1 MASTRTSTTNG
12 KAEAIARRR
21 RDDER
26 AADSD
31 ALSIYM
37 RQMTKAETLS
47 PEDETKYAGEYDDLL
62 SQFRNLLYR
71 LGFVAEEHLRLLKDI
86 SIERVESI
94 FVIHFEDNGESPS
107 SSPEKIFL
115 DVDKWTADIS
125 KRLEE
130 LRKSFDSRAADS
142 EKKRGALAKTLSRHL
157 LRSEFLSE
165 WHDVAVGYSR
175 ELATLKSGDGGVE
188 EFLKERALMEP
199 DGFHRLLDE
208 LSSARRRADDVRDI
222 ILKANLRL
230 VISVAKKY
238 QSRGLPLSDLIQEG
252 NLGLIKAVDKF
263 DYRRGYKFST
273 YATWWIKQTIARA
286 IADQAR
292 IIRIPSHMIA
302 TLNKMFH
309 AEQTFLQKNGREPV
323 ADELAACLDM
333 PVERVRSLKRM
344 AQQPV
349 SLQASVS
356 NQSGSTS
363 ILEDILLTPSD
374 GDDTIKV
381 AAYSI
386 LKEKLAEAFEV
397 LTERERQVLRLRFGL
412 LKSKPMT
419 LEDIGEM
426 FQISRERVRQ
436 IEIRA
441 MEKLRAPEQSK
452 LLDGYFN

>member
-1 MASTRTSTTNG
+1 
-12 KAEAIARRR
+12 
-21 RDDER
+21 
-26 AADSD
+26 
-31 ALSIYM
+31 L
-37 RQMTKAETLS
+37 
-47 PEDETKYAGEYDDLL
+47 
-62 SQFRNLLYR
+62 
-71 LGFVAEEHLRLLKDI
+71 V
-86 SIERVESI
+86 
-94 FVIHFEDNGESPS
+94 
-107 SSPEKIFL
+107 
-115 DVDKWTADIS
+115 
-125 KRLEE
+125 
-130 LRKSFDSRAADS
+130 
-142 EKKRGALAKTLSRHL
+142 
-157 LRSEFLSE
+157 
-165 WHDVAVGYSR
+165 
-175 ELATLKSGDGGVE
+175 
-188 EFLKERALMEP
+188 KE
-199 DGFHRLLDE
+199 LDE
-208 LSSARRRADDVRDI
+208 ARAKADAVRSV

-286 IADQAR
+286 ISDQAR

-309 AEQTFLQKNGREPV
+309 AEQMFLQKNGVEPS
-323 ADELAACLDM
+323 ADELATQLDM

-349 SLQASVS
+349 SLQAAVS
-356 NQSGSTS
+356 NQGGSS
-363 ILEDILLTPSD
+363 ILEDILMTTND
-374 GDDTIKV
+374 GDDTIKA

-397 LTERERQVLRLRFGL
+397 LTERERQIIRLRFGL
-412 LKSKPMT
+412 LNAKPMT

-441 MEKLRAPEQSK
+441 LEKLRAPEQSK

>member
-1 MASTRTSTTNG
+1 MANDKNALDARKKRRKN
-12 KAEAIARRR
+12 AE
-21 RDDER
+21 D
-26 AADSD
+26 ADSD
-31 ALSIYM
+31 SLSIYM
-37 RQMTKAETLS
+37 RQMNKAEVLS
-47 PEDETKYAGEYDDLL
+47 SEEETRYAKEYDELL
-62 SQFRNLLYR
+62 AQFRSLLYH
-71 LGFVAEEHLRLLKDI
+71 LGFVAEEHLRILKDI
-86 SIERVESI
+86 SIEKVESS
-94 FVIHFEDNGESPS
+94 FVVHFDKDGSALS
-107 SSPEKIFL
+107 ASPETILL
-115 DVDKWTADIS
+115 DADKWSAEIAE
-125 KRLEE
+125 RLGE
-130 LRKSFDSRAADS
+130 LKKSFADKAENTG
-142 EKKRGALAKTLSRHL
+142 EKRDALAETLSRHI
-157 LRSEFLSE
+157 LRSEFMAE
-165 WHDVAVGYSR
+165 WHEVAQGYAK
-175 ELATLKSGDGGVE
+175 ELDASGQEKDAAEDLVRS
-188 EFLKERALMEP
+188 RALMEP
-199 DGFHRLLDE
+199 DEFRHLVEKLDE
-208 LSSARRRADDVRDI
+208 ARAKADAVRGV

-286 IADQAR
+286 ISDQAR

-309 AEQTFLQKNGREPV
+309 AEQMFLQKNGVEPS
-323 ADELAACLDM
+323 ADELATQLDM

-349 SLQASVS
+349 SLQAAVS
-356 NQSGSTS
+356 NQGGSS
-363 ILEDILLTPSD
+363 ILEDILMTPND
-374 GDDTIKV
+374 GDDTIKA

-397 LTERERQVLRLRFGL
+397 LTERERQIIRLRFGL
-412 LKSKPMT
+412 LNAKPMT

-436 IEIRA
+436 IEIRSL
-441 MEKLRAPEQSK
+441 EKLRAPEQSK